1 MSIKYHVVT
10 PDRYRVFS
18 THVKGLLQ
26 KFKAISTIA
35 GLDKITTIDNLVS
48 FSQQRL
54 SLQKHITSISANDV
68 FYILKFDS
76 NGDVIDPD
84 TPAGAPINLL
94 TTTVLP
100 SLADVEK
107 STFFYNKRGTAFNQ
121 ENLSWTYES
130 TRNSCDRALQEII
143 DAKMLKYTSLQYFGP
158 LYYYHLIN
166 QMTNVDS
173 KAVCAITQELGNLK
187 LTDQEGQSVAHAV
200 KLIRSTLHWLEMVQM
215 VPPDITTI
223 VMDIFESCTVPDFQ
237 LYLKTL
243 QTNAPWMT
251 SNSPQMTFSLR

>member
-1 MSIKYHVVT
+1 MTTVQVDQQELIDLKAELLALKQLASTSAASRIPAPRTTSSTLSELVGFNDFLPHERTSIELENAALQIISKDERIALSSS
-10 PDRYRVFS
+10 DRSRVFS

-54 SLQKHITSISANDV
+54 SLQKHIASISANDV

-76 NGDVIDPD
+76 HGDVIDPD

-100 SLADVEK
+100 SLVDVEK
-107 STFFYNKRGTAFNQ
+107 STFFYNKRGTSFNQ

-130 TRNSCDRALQEII
+130 IRNSCDKALQEII
-143 DAKMLKYTSLQYFGP
+143 DAKMLKYTSSQYFGP

-173 KAVCAITQELGNLK
+173 KAVRAITQEL
-187 LTDQEGQSVAHAV
+187 S
-200 KLIRSTLHWLEMVQM
+200 S
-215 VPPDITTI
+215 
-223 VMDIFESCTVPDFQ
+223 
-237 LYLKTL
+237 LKTY
-243 QTNAPWMT
+243 
-251 SNSPQMTFSLR
+251 